1 MVYLFGIGGFIGG
14 FVLGQLLLSFLLR
27 HKTREELLS
36 DKALKWKYGTLNWLV
51 AAMGCASALMLHE
64 KLFVAGP

>member
-14 FVLGQLLLSFLLR
+14 FILGQVLLAFLLR
-27 HKTREELLS
+27 GKTREQLLS
-36 DKALKWKYGTLNWLV
+36 DKHLKWKYGTLNWLV

-64 KLFVAGP
+64 RLFVMAP